1 MSLKRA
7 QKRLKQQ
14 ALEAAADDRAVVR
27 ASIAATTVQ
36 LRLLHG
42 LVPAVSN
49 IKLLEDLL
57 GLLKS
62 REDFAEAYADTV
74 PGFLGAMELMAR
86 DAAAQI
92 HLQANE
98 LGFPIVDEVE
108 RFREMNAG
116 MSTLAQM
123 RQVLASLDATDWDSW
138 PDNFRTN
145 GDEGLSDFRCNCIW
159 RSSCSRG

>member
-1 MSLKRA
+1 MSPKRA
-7 QKRLKQQ
+7 AKRLKRQV
-14 ALEAAADDRAVVR
+14 LEAAADERAVVR

-74 PGFLGAMELMAR
+74 PGFLGAMEVIAR

-116 MSTLAQM
+116 MGTLTQM
-123 RQVLASLDATDWDSW
+123 RLVLASLEATDWDSW
-138 PDNFRTN
+138 PDNFQTK
-145 GDEGLSDFRCNCIW
+145 GEDDEQ
-159 RSSCSRG
+159 

>member
-1 MSLKRA
+1 MSPKRDEKKVV
-7 QKRLKQQ
+7 KRR
-14 ALEAAADDRAVVR
+14 ALEAAADERAVVR
-27 ASIAATTVQ
+27 AAIAASTIQ

-57 GLLKS
+57 GMLKNGD
-62 REDFAEAYADTV
+62 DFGETYADNV
-74 PGFLGAMELMAR
+74 PGFLAVMEVIAR

-108 RFREMNAG
+108 RFRELNAG
-116 MSTLAQM
+116 MGTLTQM
-123 RQVLASLDATDWDSW
+123 RQALASLDATDWDSW
-138 PDNFRTN
+138 PDNFQTK
-145 GDEGLSDFRCNCIW
+145 GDEDE
-159 RSSCSRG
+159 